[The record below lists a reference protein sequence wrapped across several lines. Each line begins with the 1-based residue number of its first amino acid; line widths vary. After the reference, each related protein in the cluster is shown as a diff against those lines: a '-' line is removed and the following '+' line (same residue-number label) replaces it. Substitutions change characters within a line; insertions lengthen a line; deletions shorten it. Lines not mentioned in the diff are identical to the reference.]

1 MEHVLTNLSNPII
14 IDGSSLT
21 KTKRTELF
29 GSCDKGAGTSTP
41 ENYQRQT
48 ISTLTKIPCLKTNIR
63 INLRNNTLKEICY
76 PNKYSDGFDYSE
88 NFDGIQ
94 TIPLT
99 TTKTIYINLKCV
111 VGSGGSQTRSLREVY
126 WFIEGQLNVLLNQSK
141 SDAIRSTNT
150 IYFANILDGDQASS
164 VFDKFNYLLDLPTY
178 SSIKEYIYVGD
189 LKNYFNWFN
198 LISSV

>member
-1 MEHVLTNLSNPII
+1 MEHVLTNHTDLV
-14 IDGSSLT
+14 DGSLIT
-21 KTKRTELF
+21 KIKRNELF
-29 GSCDKGAGTSTP
+29 GSCDKGAGTSNP

-76 PNKYSDGFDYSE
+76 PNKHSDGFDYSE

-94 TIPLT
+94 TIS
-99 TTKTIYINLKCV
+99 TKSIYINLKCV

-126 WFIEGQLNVLLNQSK
+126 WFIEGQLNVLLNQS
-141 SDAIRSTNT
+141 RSIAPNT

-189 LKNYFNWFN
+189 LKNYFNWFDS
-198 LISSV
+198 IHK